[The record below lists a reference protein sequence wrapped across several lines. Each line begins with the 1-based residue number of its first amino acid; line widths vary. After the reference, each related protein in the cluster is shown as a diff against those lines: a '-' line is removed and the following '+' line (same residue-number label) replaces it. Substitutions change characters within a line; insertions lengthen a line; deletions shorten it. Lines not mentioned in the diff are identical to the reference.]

1 MTTEA
6 VRRAQGSFADRN
18 PNSRRHYD
26 EARKYLPGGQ
36 TRSVLTHAPFPL
48 TFVSGSGATL
58 TDADGHTYLDFLGDY
73 TAGFDLGMRP
83 ERRDLRGLPLFRLSK
98 QPGPL
103 FA

>member
-6 VRRAQGSFADRN
+6 VRRAHGSFADRN

-73 TAGFDLGMRP
+73 TAGLLGHS
-83 ERRDLRGLPLFRLSK
+83 ERRVLDKAFEALSNNASVASA
-98 QPGPL
+98 G
-103 FA
+103 